1 MAPGRDRGPP
11 IAAIGGHDEPACTP
25 AHPAARA
32 GTAAPAHEPADDHR
46 ARRRTAARDGA
57 RLDAGDLI
65 ETDDAYLV
73 EIELPGVR
81 RRDLT
86 VEVTGVELRVD
97 GALVEKEKVGWL
109 RHRTRRVGRFA
120 YRATLP
126 RDIDTGHI
134 SADLTGGVLTVRA
147 PKTEA
152 ARRRR
157 ITVNAG

>member
-1 MAPGRDRGPP
+1 MSLLALRPTAPREPARLHQRMSRLMTTGLGGGPLPATAPGW
-11 IAAIGGHDEPACTP
+11 TP
-25 AHPAARA
+25 
-32 GTAAPAHEPADDHR
+32 TA
-46 ARRRTAARDGA
+46 
-57 RLDAGDLI
+57 DLT

-73 EIELPGVR
+73 ELELPGVR
-81 RRDLT
+81 RRDLA
-86 VEVTGVELRVD
+86 VEVTGAELRVD
-97 GALVEKEKVGWL
+97 GELVEKEKVGWL

-126 RDIDTGHI
+126 RDIDTGHV

-157 ITVNAG
+157 ITVDAG

>member
-1 MAPGRDRGPP
+1 MSLLAHRPAPLHQRMSRLMTTALGGGALPAAAPGW
-11 IAAIGGHDEPACTP
+11 TP
-25 AHPAARA
+25 
-32 GTAAPAHEPADDHR
+32 TADI
-46 ARRRTAARDGA
+46 T
-57 RLDAGDLI
+57 

-73 EIELPGVR
+73 ELDLPGVR

-86 VEVTGVELRVD
+86 VEVTGAELRVD
-97 GALVEKEKVGWL
+97 GELVEKEKAGWL

-126 RDIDTGHI
+126 RDIDTGHV
-134 SADLTGGVLTVRA
+134 SADLAGGVLTVRA
-147 PKTEA
+147 PKTAA